1 MTIHAQSQGAIEIVN
16 LRGRFDAHMAPQ
28 LKDWQ
33 DSTTDRNHV
42 VVNLA
47 GVTFIDSSAL
57 AMLVR
62 GLKRCRQQGGDVHLC
77 AMQPPVRIIF
87 ELTKLDKAFRIFP
100 TEQDAVAAF
109 R

>member
-1 MTIHAQSQGAIEIVN
+1 MTINAQSHGAIDILN
-16 LRGRFDAHMAPQ
+16 LRGRFDAHMAPE
-28 LKDWQ
+28 LKNWQ
-33 DSTTDRNHV
+33 DTTTERNHV

-87 ELTKLDKAFRIFP
+87 ELTKLDKAFKIFT
-100 TEQDAVAAF
+100 TEQEAIAAF